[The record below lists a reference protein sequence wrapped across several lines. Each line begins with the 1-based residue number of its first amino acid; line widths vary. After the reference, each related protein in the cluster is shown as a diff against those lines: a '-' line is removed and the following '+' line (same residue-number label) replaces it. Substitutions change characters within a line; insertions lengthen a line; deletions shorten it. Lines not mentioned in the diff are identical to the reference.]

1 MRYHLYRIASS
12 SLINSTIHDQLET
25 KLLYYDLFC
34 MLMLLGLVGQQIDS
48 FDEFIRYTIQELV
61 YDTGEITMTPEDQ
74 YIIGQDVAQVHI
86 LIFLFFVSPS
96 LFMQL
101 FSILMSIYKLLN
113 LSIII
118 LYARLFTDNVKNS
131 FHFFIRVFLNKI
143 LIMRFM
149 SCL

>member
-1 MRYHLYRIASS
+1 
-12 SLINSTIHDQLET
+12 
-25 KLLYYDLFC
+25 